1 MDYQRGLIMATF
13 IDERQD
19 KDDKNETEEISDI
32 NETSVDKPLEP
43 IEESTPEPEA
53 KESTEEE
60 LPDKYKGKSTAEIVR
75 MHQEAEKLLGRQS
88 SEVGELRK
96 VVDDYIQTQLSTTN
110 APKTTDERQ
119 EEIDFFSDPEKAV
132 DNAISNHPKI
142 KQAEQASV
150 EYQQKTAM
158 SELQKRHP
166 DMKDILSDGKFVDWI
181 KASKIRT
188 QLFAQADQD
197 YDYEAADELF
207 STWKERQQI
216 VSQTANNEKQQ
227 RKDALK
233 AASTGNARGSGEK
246 PSKKIYRRSD
256 IIKLMKDDPERY
268 LALSDEI
275 MQAYQERRVRN

>member
-1 MDYQRGLIMATF
+1 MATF
-13 IDERQD
+13 IDERPD
-19 KDDKNETEEISDI
+19 KDDKNETEVISDI

-43 IEESTPEPEA
+43 IEESTPEPEL
-53 KESTEEE
+53 EQSTEEE

-110 APKTTDERQ
+110 APKKKDE
-119 EEIDFFSDPEKAV
+119 EEQIDFFSDPERAV
-132 DNAISNHPKI
+132 DKAISNHPKI
-142 KQAEQASV
+142 QEAEKASI

-158 SELQKRHP
+158 SVLESKHP
-166 DMKDILSDGKFVDWI
+166 DMKEILSDAKFVDWI

-188 QLFAQADQD
+188 QLFAQADRD

-216 VSQTANNEKQQ
+216 VSQTASSEKQQ

>member
-1 MDYQRGLIMATF
+1 MATF

-43 IEESTPEPEA
+43 IEEPTPEPEL
-53 KESTEEE
+53 EQSTEEE

-110 APKTTDERQ
+110 APKTTDEQQ

>member
-1 MDYQRGLIMATF
+1 MATF

-110 APKTTDERQ
+110 APKTTDEQQ